1 MLITHWSLLAVF
13 HCPRTFYFWNVR
25 QTMTDALF
33 GTCIVFLD
41 LKYVIL
47 LFYCHPITYIPLPF
61 FMLVLW
67 LFLSTKCGMHRG
79 VQAYEFLLVCMC
91 VCCVWGHTCRNAVVI
106 FYHRQSH
113 FTCSPANRPPSEGP
127 QTMPETHTHPTEIT
141 GVCVCLCVRYDICII
156 AARFPMTKWAWVRY
170 DCVLLSVIACGLW

>member
-61 FMLVLW
+61 SCLCYGCFSQQSVG
-67 LFLSTKCGMHRG
+67 CI
-79 VQAYEFLLVCMC
+79 EVCRHMNSCLCAC
-91 VCCVWGHTCRNAVVI
+91 VCVCVWGHTCRNAVVI

-141 GVCVCLCVRYDICII
+141 GVCVCLCVCAMIS
-156 AARFPMTKWAWVRY
+156 A
-170 DCVLLSVIACGLW
+170 L